1 MIRLSALVV
10 GSLLFVLIGCGA
22 DDEPSASSPPDS
34 GVEAGSTTN
43 PITPTASSSTGDDG
57 PGCVEEFDSDMDY
70 FPDKV
75 AADVSTGWSVDY
87 ERNYK
92 VVRTGLADLTGG
104 GEGRFDTYVL
114 VQCGTP
120 APSLAGDLADATV
133 IEVPVTTT
141 VATYYEDITALYEL
155 GVAESIVAIPDAG
168 FLAEAGKVLPTA
180 VTDRV
185 ASGEVANFGDTV
197 SAEFFVDLGPD
208 VVFSYSVYG
217 YDDHDLLRDVGVAVV
232 STLNAAE
239 ATPLGDAEWIEFFS
253 LFYNAE
259 VDGAAIFD
267 EVSARY
273 EELRELASS
282 AATAPD
288 AMFVSPYS
296 AEYLEAHLNSWGA
309 RLIEDAGGTNLLA
322 DPDAPLSPQA
332 VSLEAASEAGLSAAA
347 WLTEFSAFD
356 LSATRADIAG
366 LPVDDFPS
374 VADENVWNIGLT
386 DPDRNLFYGVWST
399 RPDLLLAD
407 VISILHPDL
416 LPDHTMSVLE
426 PPLQR

>member
-1 MIRLSALVV
+1 MIRIPALVV
-10 GSLLFVLIGCGA
+10 GSLLFVLVGCGA
-22 DDEPSASSPPDS
+22 DDEPSVSAPADT
-34 GVEAGSTTN
+34 VIDEVSTTTPPTNN
-43 PITPTASSSTGDDG
+43 PGSDAAS
-57 PGCVEEFDSDMDY
+57 GCIEEFDPDVDY

-75 AADVSTGWSVDY
+75 AADVSTGWSVTY
-87 ERNYK
+87 EGNYK

-104 GEGRFDTYVL
+104 GEGRLDTYVL

-120 APSLAGDLADATV
+120 TPALEGDLADATV
-133 IEVPVTTT
+133 IEVPVART
-141 VATYYEDITALYEL
+141 VATYYEDITALHEL

-168 FLAEAGKVLPTA
+168 FLAEAGKVLPTS

-185 ASGEVANFGDTV
+185 ESGEVANFGDTV

-217 YDDHDLLRDVGVAVV
+217 YDDHDLLRDADVAVV

-253 LFYNAE
+253 LFFNSE
-259 VDGAAIFD
+259 VDGAAIFA
-267 EVSARY
+267 EVSDRY
-273 EELRELASS
+273 EELRDLAGS
-282 AATAPD
+282 AGAAPD

-296 AEYLEAHLNSWGA
+296 AEYLEAHGNSWGA

-322 DPDAPLSPQA
+322 DPEAPLSPQA
-332 VSLEAASEAGLSAAA
+332 VSLEAASEAGLSAQA

-356 LSATRADIAG
+356 LSAVRTEITG

-374 VADENVWNIGLT
+374 VADGNVWNIGLT
-386 DPDRNLFYGVWST
+386 DADRDLFYGVWST

-407 VISILHPDL
+407 LVSILHPEL
-416 LPDHTMSVLE
+416 MPDHTMSVLE
-426 PPLQR
+426 PPLQP